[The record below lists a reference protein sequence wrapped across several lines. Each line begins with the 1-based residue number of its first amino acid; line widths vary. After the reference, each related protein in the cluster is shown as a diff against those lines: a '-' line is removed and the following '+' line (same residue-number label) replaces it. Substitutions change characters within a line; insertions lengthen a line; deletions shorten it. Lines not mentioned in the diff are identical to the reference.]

1 MRAFAKWIVIL
12 ALVLAPCAAVLAAT
26 CTSNTGARNWNT
38 AATWNCGHVPA
49 TGDAVIVPNA
59 STVTLNVNTNALA
72 SLQVDVGGTITLT
85 GTSGFDLYV
94 GGNIVNNG
102 TLNFTASTGTNT
114 IYLAGNNVTS
124 TFSGSG
130 TWLLDNLDLN
140 GNVFACTGT
149 CKVELS
155 GSPNLQFNSATL
167 FSALSG
173 TNTFNALGNSTA
185 TVTFSRAGA
194 QTIATSFVTYPNL
207 VLAGNNTKTLSS
219 GTLTVLGDM
228 TVSAGTTY
236 AGNSNNPSVNLA
248 GDFLNSGTFTSGSGV
263 FTFNGS
269 SLQSL
274 TGAATFISMKINN
287 AAGLTLAS
295 GDITVSALLTLTSG
309 NIITNANTLITSANC
324 ATSVSRTSGF
334 VVGNL
339 RKTIPAGASTC
350 TFEIGSGSNYTPAV
364 TVFVAGT
371 GTGNITASTTGTEH
385 GSIASSG
392 IDATQSVNRF
402 WTLTNGGVTL
412 PVAGFTATFNY
423 INATPIDLDALAT
436 PANFI
441 VERWN
446 GTSWFPT
453 TLNATCTATP
463 GTNLCEQVNGLTA
476 TTFGDFAI
484 GEPLTNFNSNPGAF
498 NAFETSTPAGSVL
511 GRLYTKLVGTA
522 FTLSIVAVANN
533 AVTTAPS
540 TAALTVDVIDASPV
554 GGTLTAASNC
564 RTSWTTVIQTQTV
577 PAAVAWA
584 SGRVNVII
592 TAPARAVRNARIRV
606 TQGANVGCSTDNFSI
621 RPQTLTITSTNAT
634 QNNSSGGPTIKT
646 GAGFNLTASSVV
658 GYDGTPVIDNTK
670 ILGTPTAGT
679 IGGSFSA
686 APAGTGVAAG
696 ASFFYNEV
704 GNVGLQA
711 NAVFDSGFTSVD
723 QTTDC
728 TADFSNA
735 LVGGKYGCLLGSTA
749 VAQTLGVSGFGR
761 FIPDNFDVSLNVPAL
776 APACGTFTYV
786 GQPFTYA
793 TAPVITVRAR
803 TGTTNGLTNAT
814 TVNYAGAYVKLTNSS
829 LTPSTQLLRYSRFDS
844 LGGGTTPALST
855 ANVPG
860 DPGVGSDPAVGIF
873 TGGVGALTFSS
884 GTGLLFT
891 RSTTTPN
898 LPFNA
903 DIALSVNVIDGDGI
917 FYAGNPA
924 AFGAASSGN
933 GIAFSP
939 PTAKEMRFGRM
950 RLNNAY
956 GSALLDLP
964 LPLSVESYVV
974 GGAFATNSADNCTTL
989 QGSDLRFSFVAT
1001 TPNLTACET
1010 AISPATNIYFYNGKA
1025 SSTPAS
1031 LTPAKLV
1038 KPGSNNNGSVDVGVN
1053 LNGVVG
1059 TIGRCTAQ
1067 GAAGPTAT
1075 NANIPWLQGNWGTAS
1090 YNADPV
1096 GRATFGLFKSADE
1109 FIYLRENF

>member
-412 PVAGFTATFNY
+412 PVAGFTATG
-423 INATPIDLDALAT
+423 P
-436 PANFI
+436 
-441 VERWN
+441 
-446 GTSWFPT
+446 
-453 TLNATCTATP
+453 
-463 GTNLCEQVNGLTA
+463 
-476 TTFGDFAI
+476 
-484 GEPLTNFNSNPGAF
+484 
-498 NAFETSTPAGSVL
+498 
-511 GRLYTKLVGTA
+511 
-522 FTLSIVAVANN
+522 
-533 AVTTAPS
+533 
-540 TAALTVDVIDASPV
+540 VI
-554 GGTLTAASNC
+554 
-564 RTSWTTVIQTQTV
+564 R
-577 PAAVAWA
+577 
-584 SGRVNVII
+584 
-592 TAPARAVRNARIRV
+592 
-606 TQGANVGCSTDNFSI
+606 
-621 RPQTLTITSTNAT
+621 
-634 QNNSSGGPTIKT
+634 
-646 GAGFNLTASSVV
+646 SVV
-658 GYDGTPVIDNTK
+658 
-670 ILGTPTAGT
+670 
-679 IGGSFSA
+679 
-686 APAGTGVAAG
+686 
-696 ASFFYNEV
+696 
-704 GNVGLQA
+704 
-711 NAVFDSGFTSVD
+711 
-723 QTTDC
+723 
-728 TADFSNA
+728 
-735 LVGGKYGCLLGSTA
+735 
-749 VAQTLGVSGFGR
+749 R
-761 FIPDNFDVSLNVPAL
+761 
-776 APACGTFTYV
+776 
-786 GQPFTYA
+786 
-793 TAPVITVRAR
+793 
-803 TGTTNGLTNAT
+803 
-814 TVNYAGAYVKLTNSS
+814 
-829 LTPSTQLLRYSRFDS
+829 
-844 LGGGTTPALST
+844 
-855 ANVPG
+855 
-860 DPGVGSDPAVGIF
+860 
-873 TGGVGALTFSS
+873 
-884 GTGLLFT
+884 
-891 RSTTTPN
+891 
-898 LPFNA
+898 
-903 DIALSVNVIDGDGI
+903 
-917 FYAGNPA
+917 
-924 AFGAASSGN
+924 
-933 GIAFSP
+933 
-939 PTAKEMRFGRM
+939 
-950 RLNNAY
+950 
-956 GSALLDLP
+956 
-964 LPLSVESYVV
+964 
-974 GGAFATNSADNCTTL
+974 
-989 QGSDLRFSFVAT
+989 
-1001 TPNLTACET
+1001 
-1010 AISPATNIYFYNGKA
+1010 
-1025 SSTPAS
+1025 
-1031 LTPAKLV
+1031 
-1038 KPGSNNNGSVDVGVN
+1038 
-1053 LNGVVG
+1053 
-1059 TIGRCTAQ
+1059 
-1067 GAAGPTAT
+1067 
-1075 NANIPWLQGNWGTAS
+1075 
-1090 YNADPV
+1090 
-1096 GRATFGLFKSADE
+1096 
-1109 FIYLRENF
+1109 